1 MNEID
6 KYLREHKPAVKED
19 PTFLL
24 ETSRRLDA
32 VEGIKAEVDCERSR
46 GRVALIIALAA
57 GLAAGVLLTLLLYLY
72 PVHSISADGRFLEH
86 TRLLLDSWKQY
97 LIFPVAAL
105 AITLGLVLSKDRRK
119 TAHL

>member
-6 KYLREHKPAVKED
+6 NYLREHKPAVKED

-32 VEGIKAEVDCERSR
+32 VEGIKAEVDRQRSN
-46 GRVALIIALAA
+46 GRIALIIALAA
-57 GLAAGVLLTLLLYLY
+57 GLAAGVLLTLVAYLY
-72 PVHSISADGRFLEH
+72 PVHAITAGDGFLEH
-86 TRLLLDSWKQY
+86 ARVLLDSWKQY
-97 LIFPVAAL
+97 LILPVAVL

-119 TAHL
+119 TVHL